1 MNCQDVKNSIREAS
15 DLNSLGLNQEISPHL
30 ENCKDCMAFLKY
42 EKKLRS
48 SFKRMSEEMPPAQL
62 AERIFSVPEK
72 EKLAKNEKSEGFW
85 VALAHLFQGFSLKTA
100 VTFGLIGFFAAIIM
114 QRAGHI
120 EQLKPETTTK
130 TEMAKIQAKP
140 DRNLVQKKRLR
151 ASIPQKTES
160 KSIINESD
168 EQIPGAIS
176 FSIAQEAQETRETL
190 TESKTMQMTKP
201 AMSKRSLAAAPA
213 MSRKDMIEAETAFS
227 DSFVAEPES
236 IKSEKNAD
244 RESRQARDPRCDEL
258 QTLINNYELRIED
271 GVLELENLAAR
282 GIIPTERLSYFMPPP
297 GMNWFVENSISG
309 PRIFLKRE
317 K

>member
-15 DLNSLGLNQEISPHL
+15 DLSSLGLNQEISPHL

-48 SFKRMSEEMPPAQL
+48 SFKKMSEEMPPAQL
-62 AERIFSVPEK
+62 AERIFSLPDKAIQAK
-72 EKLAKNEKSEGFW
+72 EEKSEDFW
-85 VALAHLFQGFSLKTA
+85 AKLTRLFQGFSLKTA

-114 QRAGHI
+114 QRTGHI

-130 TEMAKIQAKP
+130 TEMAQIQAKP

-151 ASIPQKTES
+151 ASIPQETES
-160 KSIINESD
+160 KSIINDSD

-176 FSIAQEAQETRETL
+176 FSIAQETREAL
-190 TESKTMQMTKP
+190 PESKTMQMAKP

-227 DSFVAEPES
+227 ERFVAEPES

-244 RESRQARDPRCDEL
+244 RENKQVRDPRCDEL